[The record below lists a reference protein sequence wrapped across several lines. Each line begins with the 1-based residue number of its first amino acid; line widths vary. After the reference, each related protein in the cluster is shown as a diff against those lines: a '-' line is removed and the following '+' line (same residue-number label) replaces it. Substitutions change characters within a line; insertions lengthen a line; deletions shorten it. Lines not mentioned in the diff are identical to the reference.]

1 MQLFL
6 IFLAAFAAG
15 FVNAVAGGG
24 TFLTFPMLTGPGDL
38 TEKMANMTSTLGL
51 WPGSLASVVAA
62 RGDFRD
68 LSRKLLFGYLLVG
81 MTGSILGSI
90 LLLVTLTHDFS
101 LVVPWLLAFATA
113 VFAAGPR
120 ISTWAGHEHGKG
132 GIKARLMVGSVLLVV
147 SIYGGYFGAG
157 IGILMLAALSFAG
170 LQSINQINAVKVL
183 MATVING
190 VASIVFAFAG
200 VDWRFV
206 GLMAVA
212 STAGGFIGMRF
223 AQRLP
228 QGIFRTLV
236 IVMGIALTVAFFI
249 KNYH

>member
-1 MQLFL
+1 MQLLL

-15 FVNAVAGGG
+15 FINAVAGGG
-24 TFLTFPMLTGPGDL
+24 TFLTFPTLTGPGQL
-38 TEKMANMTSTLGL
+38 TEKMANMTSTLGI

-62 RGDFRD
+62 KNDFRG
-68 LSRKLLFGYLLVG
+68 LPYSLLTMYLVVG
-81 MTGSILGSI
+81 LIGSIGGAI
-90 LLLVTLTHDFS
+90 LLLVTRTSDFRLT
-101 LVVPWLLAFATA
+101 VPWLLGFATLI
-113 VFAAGPR
+113 FAAGPR
-120 ISTWAGHEHGKG
+120 ISAWAGHEHGKG
-132 GIKARLMVGSVLLVV
+132 GPRGRFMTGIMLLGV

-170 LQSINQINAVKVL
+170 LRDINQINAVKVL

-190 VASIVFAFAG
+190 VASVIFAFAG

-212 STAGGFIGMRF
+212 SIAGGFIGMHF

-228 QGIFRTLV
+228 QKIFRILV
-236 IVMGIALTVAFFI
+236 VLTGSALTVAFFI
-249 KNYH
+249 KNY